1 MQNDMENKIEILILL
16 ARSQNRQLDLIQKRI
31 DSLRGETDRA
41 KRKLDCAIVAAMI
54 LCVLVILAAVGLNL

>member
-1 MQNDMENKIEILILL
+1 MPNDIENKIEILILQ

-54 LCVLVILAAVGLNL
+54 FCAVLVILVAVR

>member
-1 MQNDMENKIEILILL
+1 MQNDIEILILL
-16 ARSQNRQLDLIQKRI
+16 ARFQNHKLDLIQQRI

-54 LCVLVILAAVGLNL
+54 FCAGLVILAAVTCK